1 MNMNAQTKNWAFTW
15 DTNVNQ
21 KQLPNEMKLKKFL
34 NQISD
39 YCTFQLEC
47 GTVASKNHYQGAFVL
62 SGTRVSKKQLL
73 ELFQQSFKNVSGL
86 TLSKIYDK
94 KAAMEYASKQDTRV
108 KGPFYVGKKEKFSE
122 EFASMTLLPWQKQ
135 LYEFVL
141 TNKDNPLIRE
151 RKIIWVEDNRGCTG
165 KSKFQ
170 KWLRLGQKD
179 ITARKLPVSTVE
191 RLISAVTKLTEQE
204 VVDLLMINLTKSRG
218 QDQSMAD
225 MFATIEDI
233 KDGFIVDTMYGK
245 YTEAIFEP
253 PVIMIF
259 TNEKLD
265 DHLASLSPDRWLRLF
280 INSDL
285 SIEHR
290 TANEDGTVTP
300 VKLEN
305 LKIKK

>member
-1 MNMNAQTKNWAFTW
+1 MNAQTKNWAFTW

-34 NQISD
+34 NQICD

-47 GTVASKNHYQGAFVL
+47 GTIANKNHYQGAFVL

-73 ELFQQSFKNVSGL
+73 EMFSETFKNVSGL

-94 KAAMEYASKQDTRV
+94 KAAMQYAEKEDTRV

-122 EFASMTLLPWQKQ
+122 EFAAMTLRPWQKQ

-151 RKIIWVEDNRGCTG
+151 RKIIWIEDNQGCTG

-170 KWLRLGQKD
+170 KWLRLGQKG
-179 ITARKLPVSTVE
+179 ITTARKLPISTVE
-191 RLISAVTKLTEQE
+191 RLISAVTKLTQQE

-245 YTEAIFEP
+245 YTEAIFDP

-265 DHLASLSPDRWLRLF
+265 DHLASLSPRY
-280 INSDL
+280 I
-285 SIEHR
+285 
-290 TANEDGTVTP
+290 
-300 VKLEN
+300 EN
-305 LKIKK
+305 LSEEERKSRMNSIN